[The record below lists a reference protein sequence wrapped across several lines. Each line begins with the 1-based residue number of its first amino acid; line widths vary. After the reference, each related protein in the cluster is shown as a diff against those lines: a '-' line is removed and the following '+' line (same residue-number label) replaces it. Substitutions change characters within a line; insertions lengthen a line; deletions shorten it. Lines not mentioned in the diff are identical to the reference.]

1 MVCLT
6 NSLNHL
12 CVSKTR
18 GRQYRLSEVYLH
30 IVYSNQGGNTSTRV
44 TTDTSGTLYLPD
56 LPEEDG
62 TPGGNFL
69 NRALEW
75 KKLEYDYQGS
85 EVHSIVNSVK

>member
-6 NSLNHL
+6 NPLNHL

-18 GRQYRLSEVYLH
+18 GRQYGLNEVYLH
-30 IVYSNQGGNTSTRV
+30 IICSNQEGNTSARV
-44 TTDTSGTLYLPD
+44 TTDTSGTLYLRG
-56 LPEEDG
+56 EDG

-69 NRALEW
+69 NGSLQW

-85 EVHSIVNSVK
+85 EVHSIVNRVK

>member
-6 NSLNHL
+6 NPLNHL

-18 GRQYRLSEVYLH
+18 GRQYGLNEVYLH
-30 IVYSNQGGNTSTRV
+30 IIYSNQGGNTSARV
-44 TTDTSGTLYLPD
+44 TTDTSGTLYLPG
-56 LPEEDG
+56 EDG

-69 NRALEW
+69 NGSFEW

-85 EVHSIVNSVK
+85 EVHSIVNRVK